1 MDYLKEIDNGL
12 IIEKPKIVLPW
23 TLQKKDLFYK
33 ISDISK
39 VSENYYTLNVVLSE
53 ISFVNCIGL
62 HFQNERL
69 SENELFNNE
78 KMGAEP
84 KIGNIFKNHQL
95 ILENSFGVSRRN
107 KLSNFFKGCNKE
119 YRWKF
124 KYVTIIHK
132 LWDRFGK
139 EEVLKIYIKR

>member
-39 VSENYYTLNVVLSE
+39 VNENYYTLNVVLPE

-62 HFQNERL
+62 HFQNE
-69 SENELFNNE
+69 
-78 KMGAEP
+78 
-84 KIGNIFKNHQL
+84 
-95 ILENSFGVSRRN
+95 
-107 KLSNFFKGCNKE
+107 
-119 YRWKF
+119 
-124 KYVTIIHK
+124 
-132 LWDRFGK
+132 
-139 EEVLKIYIKR
+139 

>member
-39 VSENYYTLNVVLSE
+39 VNENYYILNVVLPE

-62 HFQNERL
+62 HFQNE
-69 SENELFNNE
+69 
-78 KMGAEP
+78 
-84 KIGNIFKNHQL
+84 
-95 ILENSFGVSRRN
+95 
-107 KLSNFFKGCNKE
+107 
-119 YRWKF
+119 
-124 KYVTIIHK
+124 
-132 LWDRFGK
+132 
-139 EEVLKIYIKR
+139 